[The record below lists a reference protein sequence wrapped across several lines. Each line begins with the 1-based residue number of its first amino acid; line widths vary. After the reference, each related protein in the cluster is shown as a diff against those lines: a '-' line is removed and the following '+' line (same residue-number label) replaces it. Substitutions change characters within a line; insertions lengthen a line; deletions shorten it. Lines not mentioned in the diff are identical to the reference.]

1 MSYSE
6 DIFPSATAWED
17 QAYDNV
23 KFWPT
28 HVWPA
33 NIEVNYN
40 RPALANYSHNGRKFT
55 RRVSFAKGQVTLEY
69 PPLTEAQFLPFHS
82 MVLAMQGQW
91 NPVFVP
97 YKHTQSQYF
106 TYLNNANPGDYEI
119 DIQGLNAG
127 QEITKGT
134 RIQTRLRNGGVNFVI
149 ADATANG
156 SGEITLKL
164 AYPLENG
171 VSAGAGDYIE
181 PNNVIATLA
190 SDGFDYETDETGL
203 YYLTVTFD
211 MDEFK

>member
-6 DIFPSATAWED
+6 DIFPSVDGWED
-17 QAYDNV
+17 QAYDSI

-33 NIEVNYN
+33 NISVNYT
-40 RPALANYSHNGRKFT
+40 RPALSNYSHNGRKFT

-69 PPLTEAQFLPFHS
+69 PPLTDAEFLPFHS
-82 MVLAMQGQW
+82 MVLVMQGQW

-97 YKHTQSQYF
+97 YKNTQSQFF
-106 TYLNNANPGDYEI
+106 TYSTDADAGDYEI
-119 DIQGLNAG
+119 NIQVNAG
-127 QEITKGT
+127 QTITRGT
-134 RIQTRLRNGGVNFVI
+134 RVQTRLRNGGVNFVI
-149 ADATANG
+149 ADATADG
-156 SGEITLKL
+156 VGVITLKL
-164 AYPLENG
+164 AYPLEQDI
-171 VSAGAGDYIE
+171 SLGAGDYLE

-203 YYLTVTFD
+203 YYVQVTFD